1 MRPVAKVPYSKQ
13 MPPGLPARLAVV
25 CALMLGAAIAHAERR
40 PVAVIDLAADAKTE
54 TLANELYRQLLT
66 HPDLQPLAEPQIAS
80 ELIGEFRDD
89 DARRLASA
97 QSAKRT
103 AENELA
109 RFEFKIAEQFATNGL
124 TDLEQVTPS
133 TNALVLY
140 AQLAFVRGQAQLG
153 IPEKSAEARTAFALA
168 HRLDPSF
175 VPDPARYLPDVVRA
189 FEAAKRAWAG
199 KGKLAI
205 AGSGRLWIDGK
216 DRGVAPAEVEVDAG
230 PHVVWLTGAE
240 RETTARAV
248 IVPAG
253 KKEKLEIPDAPA
265 DLRLKVRRA
274 RAQLRYA
281 PDAAARSAAMRTL
294 AELVGVRD
302 AVLLTIAN
310 GKVIVQTWNAGTR
323 DQTPG
328 FSALRE
334 FKNAKPID
342 LLAPLAPPRKPVD
355 VDPTPPIGKKPTVE
369 RRWYE
374 RRSVQAGA
382 IVGAVALL
390 IAGYYTYAAL
400 TDDDFLLNED
410 AQFPTPTALGVRW

>member
-1 MRPVAKVPYSKQ
+1 

-25 CALMLGAAIAHAERR
+25 CALIWGVAIAHAERR

-54 TLANELYRQLLT
+54 ALANELYRQLVT
-66 HPDLQPLAEPQIAS
+66 HPDLQPLGEPQIAS

-89 DARRLASA
+89 DARRLADA
-97 QSAKRT
+97 RT
-103 AENELA
+103 AKQAAEQELA
-109 RFEFKIAEQFATNGL
+109 RFEFKIAEQFAVNGL
-124 TDLEQVTPS
+124 DDLERVTPS
-133 TNALVLY
+133 TSALVLY

-153 IPEKSAEARTAFALA
+153 IPERSADARTAFALA

-189 FEAAKRAWAG
+189 FDAAKRAWAG
-199 KGKLAI
+199 KGKLAV

-216 DRGVAPAEVEVDAG
+216 DRGIAPTEVELEAG

-240 RETTARAV
+240 RETTARVV
-248 IVPAG
+248 IVPAN
-253 KKEKLEIPDAPA
+253 KKEKLVIANAPA

-274 RAQLRYA
+274 RAQLRNA
-281 PDAAARSAAMRTL
+281 PDPAARSAAMRTL

-310 GKVIVQTWNAGTR
+310 NKVIAQTWNAGTR
-323 DQTPG
+323 DQAPG

-342 LLAPLAPPRKPVD
+342 LLAPLAPPRKPVEL
-355 VDPTPPIGKKPTVE
+355 DPTPPIGKKPVVE

-382 IVGAVALL
+382 IVGAVAIL
-390 IAGYYTYAAL
+390 IAGYYVYGAL
-400 TDDDFLLNED
+400 TDETFLADPNTQFD
-410 AQFPTPTALGVRW
+410 MQAQGVGVRW